1 MKPTRENIFRV
12 LARLEQ
18 AGHLPSD
25 GPTSIFVRSGDAPHA
40 HTSQYAVRVD
50 GDTVFV
56 RVSRLPF
63 ARPMAFSRQALRVA
77 TPSVTAKP

>member
-1 MKPTRENIFRV
+1 MKPTRENIFRL

-18 AGHLPSD
+18 AGSLPED
-25 GPTSIFVRSGDAPHA
+25 GPTSVFVRSGSAPRA
-40 HTSQYAVRVD
+40 HTAQYAVRVD

-63 ARPMAFSRQALRVA
+63 ARPMAFSRQALKVA
-77 TPSVTAKP
+77 KL

>member
-18 AGHLPSD
+18 AGHLDID
-25 GPTSIFVRSGDAPHA
+25 GPTSVFIRGGTSPFA
-40 HTSQYAVRVD
+40 HTTQYVLRVD

-63 ARPMAFSRQALRVA
+63 VKPMAFSRQALR
-77 TPSVTAKP
+77 TADIT

>member
-1 MKPTRENIFRV
+1 MKPTRENIFRI

-18 AGHLPSD
+18 AGSLPDD
-25 GPTSIFVRSGDAPHA
+25 GPTSIFVRSTDTPRAHA
-40 HTSQYAVRVD
+40 AQYVVRAD

-77 TPSVTAKP
+77 KVD

>member
-1 MKPTRENIFRV
+1 MKPTRDNIFRV

-18 AGHLPSD
+18 AGHLDID
-25 GPTSIFVRSGDAPHA
+25 GPTSIFVRSGSAPRA
-40 HTSQYAVRVD
+40 HSAQYVVRVD

-63 ARPMAFSRQALRVA
+63 VRPMAFSRQALRVA
-77 TPSVTAKP
+77 EID